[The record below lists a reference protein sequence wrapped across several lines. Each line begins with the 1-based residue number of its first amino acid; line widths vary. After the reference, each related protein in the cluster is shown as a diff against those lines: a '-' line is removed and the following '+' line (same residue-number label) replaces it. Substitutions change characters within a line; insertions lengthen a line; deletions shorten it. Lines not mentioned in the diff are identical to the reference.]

1 MVPMTSERATK
12 KQQELLLFVKTFLAE
27 HDYSPS
33 YREIMTALG
42 YKSVSTVAVHLDAL
56 IAKGYLRRSGNA
68 ARSLEVADA
77 SLGTPAQKTP
87 KTSDDIIKKLDSLID
102 AYTETDDTRKPIET
116 LLAALEIVGR
126 APDAAAARQRFTTQ
140 RGL

>member
-1 MVPMTSERATK
+1 MTGERATK
-12 KQQELLLFVKTFLAE
+12 KQQELFTFVKNFLVE

-56 IAKGYLRRSGNA
+56 ISKGYLRRSDNA
-68 ARSLEVADA
+68 ARSLEVAEGVTSKA
-77 SLGTPAQKTP
+77 PSAETK
-87 KTSDDIIKKLDSLID
+87 KTSDDIVKKLDELIETHTSGESSQSVDTLIRALELID
-102 AYTETDDTRKPIET
+102 RHDDAN
-116 LLAALEIVGR
+116 AAKKR
-126 APDAAAARQRFTTQ
+126 FDAK